1 MYTYK
6 YYFHNYI
13 VGWSDPKSIQVVYD
27 KGRDNDATLRSKL
40 TSAYRKTHTDLSNL
54 NSDLQHLKKHKSIQI
69 YY

>member
-1 MYTYK
+1 MH
-6 YYFHNYI
+6 YFLNKSI
-13 VGWSDPKSIQVVYD
+13 RWQKPKSIQIVYD

-40 TSAYRKTHTDLSNL
+40 VSAYRKTGADLSKL

>member
-1 MYTYK
+1 MH
-6 YYFHNYI
+6 YFKDRYI
-13 VGWSDPKSIQVVYD
+13 RWSDPKSIQVVYD

-40 TSAYRKTHTDLSNL
+40 VSAYRKTHTDLSNL

>member
-1 MYTYK
+1 M
-6 YYFHNYI
+6 YYFLNKSI
-13 VGWSDPKSIQVVYD
+13 RWQEPNSIQVVYD

-40 TSAYRKTHTDLSNL
+40 VSAYRKTGADLSKL

>member
-1 MYTYK
+1 M
-6 YYFHNYI
+6 YYFKDRYI
-13 VGWSDPKSIQVVYD
+13 RWSDPESIQVVYD

-40 TSAYRKTHTDLSNL
+40 VSAYRKTHTDLSKL

>member
-1 MYTYK
+1 MYNHYL
-6 YYFHNYI
+6 YNYI
-13 VGWSDPKSIQVVYD
+13 VKWSDPKSIQVVYD

-40 TSAYRKTHTDLSNL
+40 VSAYRKTGADLSDL

>member
-1 MYTYK
+1 MH
-6 YYFHNYI
+6 YFLNKSI
-13 VGWSDPKSIQVVYD
+13 KWSDPKSIQVVYD

-40 TSAYRKTHTDLSNL
+40 VSAYHKTGADLSKL

>member
-1 MYTYK
+1 MH
-6 YYFHNYI
+6 YFLNKSI
-13 VGWSDPKSIQVVYD
+13 KWSDPKSIQVVYD

-40 TSAYRKTHTDLSNL
+40 VSAYRKTGADLSKL

>member
-1 MYTYK
+1 MYTY
-6 YYFHNYI
+6 YLHNWPY
-13 VGWSDPKSIQVVYD
+13 PKSIQVVYD

-40 TSAYRKTHTDLSNL
+40 VSAYRKTSTDLSNL

>member
-1 MYTYK
+1 MLINWN
-6 YYFHNYI
+6 YYNYNRYEY
-13 VGWSDPKSIQVVYD
+13 SKSIQVIYD

-40 TSAYRKTHTDLSNL
+40 VSAYRKTNTNIHNL

>member
-1 MYTYK
+1 MHMYYSL
-6 YYFHNYI
+6 NQSI
-13 VGWSDPKSIQVVYD
+13 RWSDPKSIQVVYD

-40 TSAYRKTHTDLSNL
+40 VSAYRKTHTDLSKL

>member
-1 MYTYK
+1 MYTY
-6 YYFHNYI
+6 YSHNPI
-13 VGWSDPKSIQVVYD
+13 IKWSNPKSIQVVYD

-40 TSAYRKTHTDLSNL
+40 VSAYRKTHTDLSKL

>member
-1 MYTYK
+1 MWGYYLDYTK
-6 YYFHNYI
+6 YFTR
-13 VGWSDPKSIQVVYD
+13 PRQSIQVVYD

-40 TSAYRKTHTDLSNL
+40 ASAYRKTGVHLSQL

>member
-1 MYTYK
+1 MIKYNPK
-6 YYFHNYI
+6 YYYHD
-13 VGWSDPKSIQVVYD
+13 GWPKSIQVVYD

-40 TSAYRKTHTDLSNL
+40 VSAYRKTGTDLSEL

>member
-1 MYTYK
+1 MH
-6 YYFHNYI
+6 YFLNKHI
-13 VGWSDPKSIQVVYD
+13 RWQEPKSIQVVYD

-40 TSAYRKTHTDLSNL
+40 VSDYRKTGADLSKL

>member
-1 MYTYK
+1 MHN
-6 YYFHNYI
+6 YYFHNQYI
-13 VGWSDPKSIQVVYD
+13 RWLDPESIQVVYD

-40 TSAYRKTHTDLSNL
+40 VSAYRKTHTDLSKL